1 VEKLVGKKI
10 VLSTKD
16 FHYVVGRLLS
26 LDGEDKL
33 HVGVKADEVIVA
45 RESVATLQEA
55 DAALAEY
62 IK

>member
-1 VEKLVGKKI
+1 MVGKKV

-26 LDGEDKL
+26 LDDDDKL
-33 HVGVKADEVIVA
+33 HLAVKNDEVIVA
-45 RESVATLQEA
+45 RESVAGLHEA
-55 DAALAEY
+55 DAAVVEY